1 MENELRVLCRNLYLG
16 ADFNQLLPAQTALS
30 LAQIV
35 ANFYRF
41 VLDTRYEE
49 RAQALAREI
58 VARDP
63 HVVCLQEVFE
73 YQLLGAAASDA
84 PPSDAPPS
92 DAPPVLSQISFL
104 AVLLTQLRAQGA
116 HYVVAGIVPTTAVT
130 LPVQWSGSAASLNVR
145 DHDVVLVRS
154 GVVVLESWALKYR
167 AKITAPLPGP
177 THPDRVELQVQRGFN
192 WVVIDWQQT
201 QVGIVNTHLESIS
214 EEIQR
219 QQAVE
224 LLGLLMEETGPVIL
238 AGDLNADPAGIV
250 YPLLTSEGGGFRD
263 PFAASSTAPSAT
275 TPLNTYGA
283 SATLRDEFLDLRS
296 CLDHVLHRGPIE
308 ALRTEVFGIDPAE
321 RTSPSGL
328 WPSDH
333 AGLLVAYHCESE
345 PARD

>member
-16 ADFNQLLPAQTALS
+16 ADFNQLLPARTALS

-73 YQLLGAAASDA
+73 YQLLGAAAGDA
-84 PPSDAPPS
+84 AS

-104 AVLLTQLRAQGA
+104 AVLLSQLRAQGA
-116 HYVVAGIVPTTAVT
+116 HYVVAGIVPTTVVT
-130 LPVQWSGSAASLNVR
+130 LPVQWSGAAANLHVR
-145 DHDVVLVRS
+145 DHDVMLVRS
-154 GVVVLESWALKYR
+154 GVTVLESWALKYR

-177 THPDRVELQVQRGFN
+177 NHPDRVELQVQRGFN

-238 AGDLNADPAGIV
+238 AGDLNADPSGIV
-250 YPLLTSEGGGFRD
+250 YPLLTDAGAGFRD
-263 PFAASSTAPSAT
+263 PFAASSSAPSAT

-296 CLDHVLHRGPIE
+296 RLDHVLHRGPIE

-321 RTSPSGL
+321 RTSPGGL

-333 AGLLVAYHCESE
+333 AGLLVAYQSGSE